1 MWNHQGVGC
10 SGAAPSGASAVA
22 SQDLSGEGERQ
33 NCGLGAEGLT
43 GAGGKSCAVSLLRV
57 SDGHLSWKLHLP
69 SCPSCLL
76 ALSPG
81 TAQVHRGDVPQ
92 RTRELHLGSAQAWQ
106 NGGITE
112 LISHFHLDCCVS
124 GNVF

>member
-10 SGAAPSGASAVA
+10 SGAALSGASAVSAVA

-57 SDGHLSWKLHLP
+57 SDGHLS
-69 SCPSCLL
+69 
-76 ALSPG
+76 
-81 TAQVHRGDVPQ
+81 
-92 RTRELHLGSAQAWQ
+92 
-106 NGGITE
+106 
-112 LISHFHLDCCVS
+112 
-124 GNVF
+124 